1 MTHVRGILSSGLGIA
16 LWLACASCDYRLLS
30 PSVGDGQVIHV
41 PTTVNDTRWRG
52 IEASTTGSLRRELS
66 SQLDLE
72 LGSSRAYDLLLK
84 TRFVGVDR
92 RAVVGNRQGGFTV
105 GNTRVRLEWA
115 LESVS
120 GDNLSQGTVV
130 RDLEFLTGTEE
141 DLTTSLAEIAEDMA
155 EQIVLELSGSLAQPS
170 STIE

>member
-1 MTHVRGILSSGLGIA
+1 MRGTFTLGFGIV
-16 LWLACASCDYRLLS
+16 LLLAFASCDYRVLS

-41 PTTVNDTRWRG
+41 PTTTNDTRWRG
-52 IEASTTGSLRRELS
+52 IEASTTSSLRREIS

-72 LGSSRAYDLLLK
+72 LGSSRAYDLVLK
-84 TRFVGVDR
+84 TRFVDVNR

-105 GNTRVRLEWA
+105 GNTRVRLEWT
-115 LESVS
+115 LESVL

-130 RDLEFLTGTEE
+130 RELEFLTGTEE

-155 EQIVLELSGSLAQPS
+155 E
-170 STIE
+170 